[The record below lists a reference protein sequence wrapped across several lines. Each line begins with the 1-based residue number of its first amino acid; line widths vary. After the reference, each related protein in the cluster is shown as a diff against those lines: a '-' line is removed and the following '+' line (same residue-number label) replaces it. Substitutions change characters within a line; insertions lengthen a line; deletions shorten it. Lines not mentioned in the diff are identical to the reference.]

1 MGRDIEAE
9 VTARMVDALERG
21 TVPWQRPWTSAAGLM
36 PTSATTGKPY
46 RGVNVWLLSLTA
58 MEHGYASPYWLTF
71 NQCKTLGGTVRKGQ
85 KGTVV
90 VFWKMLDRTEQAADG
105 TERARKVPLLRYYH
119 VFNVEQCD
127 DVKLPPRFT
136 MPEEREPLTVSDA
149 VRAVIDG
156 YANGPAIRHAPS
168 DRAYYSPMDDAIT
181 LPALEQWT
189 TETGYAGT
197 LFHELTHSTGHPS
210 RLDRFARNGEPQ
222 HFGSQQY
229 AREELV
235 AEMGAAILAASTGI
249 DCDFPQ
255 SAAYVASWLR
265 ALSDDRSLVL
275 KAAQQA
281 QRATDRILGTTFEE
295 RTESE
300 TETVAA

>member
-9 VTARMVDALERG
+9 VTDRMIEALERG
-21 TVPWQRPWTSAAGLM
+21 TVPWSRPWTSAAGLM

-58 MEHGYASPYWLTF
+58 MEQGYASPYWVTF
-71 NQCKTLGGTVRKGQ
+71 NQCKALGGHVRKGQ
-85 KGTVV
+85 RSTVV
-90 VFWKMLDRTEQAADG
+90 VFWKLLDRKDTAADG
-105 TERARKVPLLRYYH
+105 AERARKIPLLRYFN
-119 VFNVEQCD
+119 VFNVEQCEELT
-127 DVKLPPRFT
+127 LPARFT

-149 VRAVIDG
+149 VRAVVDG
-156 YANGPAIRHAPS
+156 YANGPELRHAPS
-168 DRAYYSPMDDAIT
+168 ESAYYSPSEDRIT
-181 LPALEQWT
+181 LPALEQWSS
-189 TETGYAGT
+189 ETGYAGT

-210 RLDRFARNGEPQ
+210 RLDRFERNGEPQ
-222 HFGSQQY
+222 HFGSQRY

-249 DCDFPQ
+249 ETGGIEQ

-265 ALSDDRSLVL
+265 ALNEDRSLVI

-281 QRATDRILGTTFEE
+281 QKAVDRILGTVFEQ
-295 RTESE
+295 